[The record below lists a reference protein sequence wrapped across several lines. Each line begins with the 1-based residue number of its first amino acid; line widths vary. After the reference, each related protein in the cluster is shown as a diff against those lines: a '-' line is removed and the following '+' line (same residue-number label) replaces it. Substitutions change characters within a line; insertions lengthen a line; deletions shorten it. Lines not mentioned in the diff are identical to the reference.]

1 MSSPKKASNYLHKK
15 ENSVPTVDRFKE
27 STAEDWKEVAEIVD
41 DHAEKIDANT
51 SALPIVNIQ
60 NAIVQKALG
69 NTDLTQFEGNDKF
82 GYWVNDNRYVVGKVV
97 GLPVTLT
104 NDIDDAL
111 KITLIYD
118 SAALIHVNIQGA
130 TVETAGKTD
139 LTQFQVGDKLTYW
152 YENDTK
158 YLVGKVKAIPISLPT
173 DAEDKNKILPV
184 YKGMI

>member
-1 MSSPKKASNYLHKK
+1 MSAQKPSSHLKNKADVIP
-15 ENSVPTVDRFKE
+15 SVNRNNE
-27 STAEDWKEVAEIVD
+27 STAADWTEVATILE